1 MRINYIRQVQ
11 AFNDRLL
18 SNPLSSGQI
27 ALWHALMHINNKCAW
42 VEWFTAAN
50 LSLEALC
57 GLSRQ
62 GINKARNVLK
72 QEGLIEFKSN
82 GTKATSYKIIVLN
95 NSTTSDSVQ
104 DSVQNSIQGGL
115 QASVQTSVQNS
126 STLNKQNKT
135 KLKETIDDDI
145 GIFEFVQLN
154 WREQPRGLLQGAIV
168 NWIKTIGA
176 PMTLFAFRVA
186 LENKVELRGLNAYVA
201 KIVDTWNSNG
211 IDTLEKAVES
221 NNAFKERVS
230 KSKFHRYQQ
239 VSQKVEEM
247 PNWDAH
253 KQSKLSPDQ
262 QTELAEL
269 EKMFND

>member
-95 NSTTSDSVQ
+95 NSTTSDSLQ
-104 DSVQNSIQGGL
+104 ASIQGSVQNSIQGGL
-115 QASVQTSVQNS
+115 QDGVQSSVQNS

-135 KLKETIDDDI
+135 KLNETKHCKYCII
-145 GIFEFVQLN
+145 MLT
-154 WREQPRGLLQGAIV
+154 
-168 NWIKTIGA
+168 K
-176 PMTLFAFRVA
+176 
-186 LENKVELRGLNAYVA
+186 NA
-201 KIVDTWNSNG
+201 DFTC
-211 IDTLEKAVES
+211 D
-221 NNAFKERVS
+221 
-230 KSKFHRYQQ
+230 
-239 VSQKVEEM
+239 
-247 PNWDAH
+247 
-253 KQSKLSPDQ
+253 
-262 QTELAEL
+262 
-269 EKMFND
+269 